1 MYVHMKSELVKFCLT
16 AEIKMFDV
24 ELMDVMGGTASERKG
39 EISSSVFSIV
49 CCIPVSSVV

>member
-1 MYVHMKSELVKFCLT
+1 MKSELVKFCLT
-16 AEIKMFDV
+16 AEIKMYDV